1 MRFYIFTIWEI
12 IYKKVITVLVA
23 GITIW
28 SVYWY
33 LNLKDKSDTFVVS
46 TVYALFLFII
56 GIYINTIDKK
66 INDKFY
72 DRKEYYLSLIKLNS
86 VFKTFDL
93 ENYSD
98 DNILQ
103 SIINFQGFTSRS
115 SELKKYPPYI
125 PIKGFKFKD
134 EELNVENEFI
144 EKRRSLITTLHKN
157 IMDYIDNNSIEKK
170 MSLPSYR

>member
-56 GIYINTIDKK
+56 GIYINTMDKK
-66 INDKFY
+66 VNDKFY
-72 DRKEYYLSLIKLNS
+72 DREEYYLSLIKLNS

-93 ENYSD
+93 EN
-98 DNILQ
+98 
-103 SIINFQGFTSRS
+103 
-115 SELKKYPPYI
+115 
-125 PIKGFKFKD
+125 
-134 EELNVENEFI
+134 
-144 EKRRSLITTLHKN
+144 
-157 IMDYIDNNSIEKK
+157 
-170 MSLPSYR
+170 

>member
-23 GITIW
+23 GTTIW

-56 GIYINTIDKK
+56 GIYINTMDKK
-66 INDKFY
+66 VNDKFY
-72 DRKEYYLSLIKLNS
+72 DREEYYLSLIKLNS

-93 ENYSD
+93 EN
-98 DNILQ
+98 
-103 SIINFQGFTSRS
+103 
-115 SELKKYPPYI
+115 
-125 PIKGFKFKD
+125 
-134 EELNVENEFI
+134 
-144 EKRRSLITTLHKN
+144 
-157 IMDYIDNNSIEKK
+157 
-170 MSLPSYR
+170 